1 MPEVMAKFPS
11 KKTPGKSQKKRR
23 RYVKVLE
30 LLDQCCALNM
40 VTTAALELIEYR
52 VLDPSAIS
60 SVKTMTSPNGAPL
73 EGRIVEFEQIL
84 PNEEEP
90 MTVWALE
97 VEKIATSP
105 ARAVCPPERF
115 CKMKQGDENPRP
127 DREVGVLLG
136 QPHVNRVITRHAVP
150 MLLEPGKP
158 PTQFVTGTVYGIV
171 FTGLF
176 PETNTKT
183 IRSFFVGL
191 TGTERIANLLEAG
204 FKHDE
209 LSDSPSTLTV
219 EEEEARKRIQ
229 ETLVYGEKNSRVTI
243 VPSENLEKDENHWP
257 HEEGQL
263 MKPECILGSRPQT
276 TVLFTAIRKKEE
288 DVICMTL
295 KPGAWTITERKR
307 IPVLETH
314 ESYHKVLRLTATV
327 LKATRLLRSRLLGD
341 KRPTESELCMPTLL
355 EKAERYWIK
364 KAQHEAFGEE
374 IDHLRR
380 GETFPNKSPLR
391 KYFPFLDEYGILCV
405 GGCPKRTSLDE
416 DIKKPQILP
425 QGTLSTLILR
435 LHHLAALHNNPSAFA
450 RVSKNYHILGGWKLL
465 EKIQGNCQ
473 TCRRA
478 PLAPTLPLQP
488 FPTAATRTR
497 SETRRCG

>member
-1 MPEVMAKFPS
+1 MAKFPS
-11 KKTPGKSQKKRR
+11 KKTPGKSQKKKR

-243 VPSENLEKDENHWP
+243 VPSENLEKDEKHWP
-257 HEEGQL
+257 HEEGQP
-263 MKPECILGSRPQT
+263 MEPECILGSRPQT
-276 TVLFTAIRKKEE
+276 TVLFTAIEKKEE

-295 KPGAWTITERKR
+295 NLGAWTITERKR

-391 KYFPFLDEYGILCV
+391 KYLPFLDEYGILCV

-450 RVSKNYHILGGWKLL
+450 RASKNYHILGGWKLL

-473 TCRRA
+473 ACRRA

>member
-1 MPEVMAKFPS
+1 M
-11 KKTPGKSQKKRR
+11 
-23 RYVKVLE
+23 
-30 LLDQCCALNM
+30 
-40 VTTAALELIEYR
+40 
-52 VLDPSAIS
+52 
-60 SVKTMTSPNGAPL
+60 
-73 EGRIVEFEQIL
+73 
-84 PNEEEP
+84 
-90 MTVWALE
+90 
-97 VEKIATSP
+97 
-105 ARAVCPPERF
+105 
-115 CKMKQGDENPRP
+115 
-127 DREVGVLLG
+127 
-136 QPHVNRVITRHAVP
+136 
-150 MLLEPGKP
+150 
-158 PTQFVTGTVYGIV
+158 
-171 FTGLF
+171 
-176 PETNTKT
+176 
-183 IRSFFVGL
+183 
-191 TGTERIANLLEAG
+191 
-204 FKHDE
+204 
-209 LSDSPSTLTV
+209 
-219 EEEEARKRIQ
+219 
-229 ETLVYGEKNSRVTI
+229 
-243 VPSENLEKDENHWP
+243 
-257 HEEGQL
+257 
-263 MKPECILGSRPQT
+263 
-276 TVLFTAIRKKEE
+276 
-288 DVICMTL
+288 ICMTL
-295 KPGAWTITERKR
+295 KPGAWTINKRKR
-307 IPVLETH
+307 VPVLETH
-314 ESYHKVLRLTATV
+314 ESYYKVLRLTATV

-435 LHHLAALHNNPSAFA
+435 LHHLAALHHNPSAFA